1 MKGLFPFAV
10 LVAGLSLQGCAG
22 CDQGDSLP
30 ARHAGTS
37 KNKEKAEKPPEEAYR
52 QGTPAVVRMKKK
64 DGVWMIPVSINGTA
78 MDFIFDTGAGLITIS
93 AVEAS
98 YLYKQG
104 RISDEDV
111 LGSASFTNANGDI
124 HEGTVINLKEV
135 RIGERVMENV
145 QASVTHNSKG
155 PLLLGQSAL
164 EKFGRIQIDYAAE
177 TITFY

>member
-1 MKGLFPFAV
+1 
-10 LVAGLSLQGCAG
+10 
-22 CDQGDSLP
+22 
-30 ARHAGTS
+30 
-37 KNKEKAEKPPEEAYR
+37 
-52 QGTPAVVRMKKK
+52 
-64 DGVWMIPVSINGTA
+64 MIPVSINGTA